1 MTSLSVRTRVAL
13 STAVVAVAV
22 LVGMS
27 VVVYRELGATLTSRA
42 LGQARHDSGRL
53 ARLVDTGGGEQQG
66 TAVSLTDRELVSH
79 LAEPGAATVVID
91 GGGRVVQASRP
102 QLAPPPRG
110 LVRACLVRGS
120 AAAVT
125 AGGAVACA
133 RVGPVSRPTGAII
146 SESPLAARDETLAR
160 MRRVIAIAL
169 AGAFVLVLVLAW
181 VATRR
186 ALMPLVRIARTAR
199 EIGAGAV
206 HQRIRH
212 SGPRDEIGALAEELD
227 RSYDRLEAALSGQ
240 TRFLAD
246 VSHELRTPLAASR
259 AHVQLLDGWAG
270 TDAGAREAALGGLRR
285 SIARMS
291 RLVDDLLHVAHGE
304 GGPAYAHAPVTIEDI
319 LIEVHSEARSLA
331 PNVDVSLR
339 IRDCPVVVGD
349 RDKLYQLVRNVVDNA
364 LRHTPAGGEVRLEL
378 SATDSAG
385 RIRVTDTGPGIA
397 ADDLPR
403 IFERR
408 FQGGSGSDRGGAGLG
423 LAIAQEIAHA
433 HGGTITADSTP
444 GQGTTI
450 TVTLPRSAVEAPS
463 LTHT

>member
-13 STAVVAVAV
+13 STAIVTLAV

-27 VVVYRELGATLTSRA
+27 VVVYREVGDTLTGRA
-42 LGQARHDSGRL
+42 LGQARHDAGRL

-91 GGGRVVQASRP
+91 GGGRVVQASQPRP
-102 QLAPPPRG
+102 APPPPDFA
-110 LVRACLVRGS
+110 RACLTDGS

-125 AGGAVACA
+125 AGNAAGCA
-133 RVGPVSRPTGAII
+133 RVGPASRPRGAIV
-146 SESPLAARDETLAR
+146 SEVPLVTRDETLAR

-181 VATRR
+181 VATRQ

-212 SGPRDEIGALAEELD
+212 PGPRDEIGALAEELD
-227 RSYDRLEAALSGQ
+227 RSYDRLEAALTSQ

-259 AHVQLLDGWAG
+259 AHVQLLDGWAA
-270 TDAGAREAALGGLRR
+270 TDAAAREAALGGLRR

-291 RLVDDLLHVAHGE
+291 RLVDDLLHVAHGA
-304 GGPAYAHAPVTIEDI
+304 GGPASAHAPVAIDDL

-331 PNVDVSLR
+331 PEVAVSLR
-339 IRDCPVVVGD
+339 IDDCPVVVGD

-378 SATDSAG
+378 SATDSAVG
-385 RIRVTDTGPGIA
+385 IRVTDTGPGIA

-408 FQGGSGSDRGGAGLG
+408 FQGGSDSDRGGAGLG

-433 HGGTITADSTP
+433 HGGTITADSIP
-444 GQGTTI
+444 GHGTTI
-450 TVTLPRSAVEAPS
+450 TVTLPRSAVETPS
-463 LTHT
+463 STHA